1 MTRKNNKKIKRKK
14 IQKNDKID
22 KVQTAP
28 TIQKKNPKRHSKSL
42 DELRNINRSR
52 RKNKSLLKDI
62 KELCGSITTLN
73 LGDDK
78 EELQEKLQE
87 ESQEALQCLENDK
100 EMGVQETIKNN
111 DDLKNH
117 ICNELSHPSS
127 QDMKTKKRSATKRLQ
142 NWIQHDKYPSMT
154 LEQAEK
160 VVDKL
165 RLNLGKQV
173 LVTGDKYSVSGDDL
187 SMLKKRGWLNDSVIN
202 FYVELI
208 LKRAASEPEKH
219 PKIHIFNTYFY
230 SLLKVKGY
238 SGVAK
243 ITRKAKIDIFSLDMV
258 IVPVHLEVHWAL
270 AVINIKEHR
279 FEYYDS
285 MMNKEHK
292 NAVLLLLKGYVEE
305 EYKDKK
311 KVKSY
316 DTSEWE
322 YYTVENLPQQTNKY
336 DCGVFTMTFAE
347 HISRGASVLF
357 VPPKHMKYF
366 RMKMMWEII
375 NSELLP
381 V

>member
-14 IQKNDKID
+14 IKKNDKID

-173 LVTGDKYSVSGDDL
+173 LVT
-187 SMLKKRGWLNDSVIN
+187 
-202 FYVELI
+202 
-208 LKRAASEPEKH
+208 
-219 PKIHIFNTYFY
+219 
-230 SLLKVKGY
+230 
-238 SGVAK
+238 
-243 ITRKAKIDIFSLDMV
+243 
-258 IVPVHLEVHWAL
+258 
-270 AVINIKEHR
+270 
-279 FEYYDS
+279 
-285 MMNKEHK
+285 
-292 NAVLLLLKGYVEE
+292 
-305 EYKDKK
+305 
-311 KVKSY
+311 
-316 DTSEWE
+316 
-322 YYTVENLPQQTNKY
+322 
-336 DCGVFTMTFAE
+336 
-347 HISRGASVLF
+347 
-357 VPPKHMKYF
+357 
-366 RMKMMWEII
+366 
-375 NSELLP
+375 
-381 V
+381 